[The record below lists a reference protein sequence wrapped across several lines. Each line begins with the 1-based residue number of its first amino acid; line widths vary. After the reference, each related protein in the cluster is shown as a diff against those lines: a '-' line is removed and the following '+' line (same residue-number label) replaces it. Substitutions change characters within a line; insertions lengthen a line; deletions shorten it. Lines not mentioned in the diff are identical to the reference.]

1 MPGIK
6 IIIMGVG
13 GVGKSAITK
22 RLVIGS
28 WEEKVIIDFVLTS
41 KICEFLTRV
50 V

>member
-1 MPGIK
+1 MLFFVVTSTTTMPGIK

-28 WEEKVIIDFVLTS
+28 WEEKVRRMCFS
-41 KICEFLTRV
+41 
-50 V
+50 